1 MSKMREYLHNKY
13 LQVGCTAALAVG
25 SALPAAFALDGDA
38 ASTSNAAV
46 MTAINQAASS
56 VKSDSAAVIA
66 AGIGLGVIFWGA
78 RVLWRNF
85 RSLGSAK

>member
-1 MSKMREYLHNKY
+1 MSKMREYLHSKY

-25 SALPAAFALDGDA
+25 SALPSAFALDGDA
-38 ASTSNAAV
+38 ATSNAAV
-46 MTAINQAASS
+46 MTAINSAAAS

-85 RSLGSAK
+85 RSLGSTK

>member
-1 MSKMREYLHNKY
+1 MKTVNYY
-13 LQVGCTAALAVG
+13 
-25 SALPAAFALDGDA
+25 
-38 ASTSNAAV
+38 

-85 RSLGSAK
+85 RSLGSTK

>member
-25 SALPAAFALDGDA
+25 SDLPAAFAVDEG

-85 RSLGSAK
+85 RSLGSTK

>member
-1 MSKMREYLHNKY
+1 MSKMREYLHSKY

-25 SALPAAFALDGDA
+25 AALSAAFAAGESD
-38 ASTSNAAV
+38 SNTAV
-46 MTAINQAASS
+46 MTAIESAAAG

-85 RSLGSAK
+85 RSLGSTK

>member
-13 LQVGCTAALAVG
+13 LQVGCTTALAVG
-25 SALPAAFALDGDA
+25 SALPAAFAADEG

-85 RSLGSAK
+85 RSLGSTK